1 MASLGTLAVN
11 IGANTRPLQQGLQ
24 SALASAK
31 SFASGVMQTFTGMQ
45 LSNLFTGA
53 VQQTKQMAI
62 SVVKLA
68 ADAELAQANFGTLLG
83 DVDKGVVLFRELEKF
98 AARTSFTVQSAGE
111 AAQMLLAKGVG
122 ESEVLVTMEM
132 LGNLAMGN
140 AERLSLIAKAYTDVQ
155 AKGRLMAQEQNQ
167 FAENGINLFEALQK
181 TLGKNAAELMAMR
194 EAGQIT
200 FAMVKNALIAATTEG
215 GRFNGAMEKANKT
228 FIGQYNS
235 LMEGVQT
242 LGRML
247 GQMVLP
253 EMTKIVT
260 KMNLMLQGFMEMP
273 HKMLFVRDAL
283 IAITDVAFAY
293 IAENWAK
300 LLWDMTKEAAK
311 MGSKIAAYLNPFA
324 GVKAAFEINAAGV
337 GDRPLAQS
345 MARLKALMTQLEQM
359 APANVAP
366 NIAKLAEGA
375 LMNPQAIAKQF
386 SGMFSPLQTVAVD
399 AFETALKNVPAVDL
413 TKAIGGWLETLG
425 GNTTP
430 IVNGLKT
437 WLGTQMIRWDIAMAQ
452 IFQGKE
458 KLAQKAISMDPRN
471 EFAGAVQQGTAEA
484 YAAIAAALRQDKDP
498 AVQATEEQ
506 TDKLLQP
513 LEVMANALKNGFVQ
527 KVIGN
532 LLD

>member
-1 MASLGTLAVN
+1 MASLGTLSVN

-24 SALASAK
+24 GALANAR

-45 LSNLFTGA
+45 LSSIFTSA

-68 ADAELAQANFGTLLG
+68 ADAELAEAKFSVLLG
-83 DVDKGVVLFRELEKF
+83 NARDGAAMFKQLEKF
-98 AARTSFTVQSAGE
+98 ALRTSFTIESASE
-111 AAQMLLAKGVG
+111 AATMLLAKGVKQADVIG
-122 ESEVLVTMEM
+122 TMQL
-132 LGNLAMGN
+132 LGDLAMGDT
-140 AERLSLIAKAYTDVQ
+140 EKLGLLAKAYTDVQ

-167 FAENGINLFEALQK
+167 FAENGINLFELLNK
-181 TLGKNAAELMAMR
+181 TTGKNAAQLLAMR

-200 FAMVKNALIAATTEG
+200 FDMVRTALQAATSEG
-215 GRFNGAMEKANKT
+215 GKFFGALEKGNAT
-228 FIGQYNS
+228 FLGQWNS
-235 LMEGVQT
+235 LIEGVQT

-300 LLWDMTKEAAK
+300 LLWDMTREAAK
-311 MGSKIAAYLNPFA
+311 MGSKITSYLNPFG
-324 GVKAAFEINAAGV
+324 GVKAALEINAAGV

-345 MARLKALMTQLEQM
+345 MARLNALMTQLEQM
-359 APANVAP
+359 GQDA
-366 NIAKLAEGA
+366 AKVSVPETATID
-375 LMNPQAIAKQF
+375 PQVMARRMGIMMA
-386 SGMFSPLQTVAVD
+386 PLQAVAVD
-399 AFETALKNVPAVDL
+399 AFEVALKNVPPVDL
-413 TKAIGGWLETLG
+413 TQAIGSWLETLG
-425 GNTTP
+425 GNATP

-484 YAAIAAALRQDKDP
+484 YAAIAAALKQERDP
-498 AVQATEEQ
+498 VVEATEQQ

-527 KVIGN
+527 KIVGN